1 MSLGVCLWQVL
12 VTSPGKGMQLDRIQ
26 LAAELWDADI
36 AAEFGYK
43 ANPNFKDSLQY
54 ADDEGIPFLVI
65 LGESE
70 KQEVRTSSP
79 HFMND
84 LPFLLWSGVAAL
96 QHGSVQSS

>member
-1 MSLGVCLWQVL
+1 MA
-12 VTSPGKGMQLDRIQ
+12 SPGKGMQLDRIQ
-26 LAAELWDADI
+26 LAAELWGADI

-70 KQEVRTSSP
+70 KQEVSSSSL
-79 HFMND
+79 NSVS
-84 LPFLLWSGVAAL
+84 FLAYRF
-96 QHGSVQSS
+96 QSICLCDHLA